1 MMYQPILREELDAYL
16 PNFDPVRDPQVGEWV
31 LVSPHR
37 RAALVNPLVQLAAQ
51 RRLQPIYPFLVGNAP
66 GDALSSASVLAAA
79 EPTSCSHVDPH
90 HIFPTLDEVCRKY
103 RRRRIQTGKV
113 VTNKRDETNN
123 KDDCD
128 EEEDETTLY
137 LNPRALLLTPCAPA
151 VFGGSDFIEGL
162 DKTTGRVVF
171 LNWKTGEMRTDSLA
185 LQPRSTPEWAE
196 EVVEKAMAEWEDW
209 QRREKNALQSRE
221 IGCEAPPFQKA
232 RTE

>member
-1 MMYQPILREELDAYL
+1 MYQPIVREELDVYL

-37 RAALVNPLVQLAAQ
+37 RAALVNPLVQMAAQ
-51 RRLQPIYPFLVGNAP
+51 RSLQPIYPFLVGNVPADAP
-66 GDALSSASVLAAA
+66 SSASVLAAA
-79 EPTSCSHVDPH
+79 EPTSRPHVDPR

-103 RRRRIQTGKV
+103 RRHRMQTGKV
-113 VTNKRDETNN
+113 VTNEKIETNN
-123 KDDCD
+123 KNDGD

-171 LNWKTGEMRTDSLA
+171 LNWKTGEVRTDSLA
-185 LQPRSTPEWAE
+185 LQPRPTPEWAE
-196 EVVEKAMAEWEDW
+196 EVVEKAMVEWEDW
-209 QRREKNALQSRE
+209 KRREKKAVQSQE
-221 IGCEAPPFQKA
+221 LGCEAPPFQKA